1 MKTAV
6 SEAIRVHSGSGKP
19 LLNTPPPASGPPATS
34 GTLHC
39 ERSPG
44 SMSAD
49 QRTEPKWEETE
60 AVEVFEALARKITE
74 VKALPIS
81 TRRPAAMTSSARNNK
96 TNFMPRIPKPFF

>member
-6 SEAIRVHSGSGKP
+6 SEANRVHSGGGKAAVEHSSAGVWTACDIG
-19 LLNTPPPASGPPATS
+19 NTP
-34 GTLHC
+34 LR
-39 ERSPG
+39 RSPV

-74 VKALPIS
+74 VKACPS
-81 TRRPAAMTSSARNNK
+81 RRANQRL
-96 TNFMPRIPKPFF
+96 